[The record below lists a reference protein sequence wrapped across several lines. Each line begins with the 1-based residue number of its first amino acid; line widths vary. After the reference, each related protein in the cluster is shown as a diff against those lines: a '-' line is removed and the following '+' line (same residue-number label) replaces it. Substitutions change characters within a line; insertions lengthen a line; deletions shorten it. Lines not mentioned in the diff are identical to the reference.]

1 MFFHSNWTILYFWW
15 YEFLKT
21 IQLLN
26 WGAAQPWGQQLK
38 HLLWTVNQRRQ
49 QNGRNWHHIPS
60 SLVCHQLYCCH
71 ILFQILLLHTFRI
84 PSLVVVLWKW
94 ILPSPTTT
102 GSTAM
107 ASLEPWH
114 CFICSGGG
122 LWLGRIR
129 RTRKEQ
135 EGRTKGTIHCKCS
148 EDSRNYASP
157 TILYPE

>member
-1 MFFHSNWTILYFWW
+1 MGPTTETSALNSESKEATKWQKLAPHTI
-15 YEFLKT
+15 FLG
-21 IQLLN
+21 LPP
-26 WGAAQPWGQQLK
+26 A
-38 HLLWTVNQRRQ
+38 
-49 QNGRNWHHIPS
+49 
-60 SLVCHQLYCCH
+60 
-71 ILFQILLLHTFRI
+71 LLLPH
-84 PSLVVVLWKW
+84 P
-94 ILPSPTTT
+94 LPDSPPPYFQNTLLSSCFMKMDIALPPTT

-129 RTRKEQ
+129 RTRKEP
-135 EGRTKGTIHCKCS
+135 EGRTKGTIHCNCS